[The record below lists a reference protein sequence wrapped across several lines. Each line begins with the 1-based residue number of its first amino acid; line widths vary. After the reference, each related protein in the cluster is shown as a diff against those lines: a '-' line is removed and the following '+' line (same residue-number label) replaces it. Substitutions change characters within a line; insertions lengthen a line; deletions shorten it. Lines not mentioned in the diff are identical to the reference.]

1 MARKEETIQQDKEKF
16 NIEEHQYLTFLLNNE
31 MFGVDVLHIK
41 EIIEYAM
48 VTRVPTMQRFIKGV
62 TNVRGNVVPVIDLS
76 DRLSHEEGHIDKK
89 TCIIIV
95 ETRVHNENLEIG
107 LIVDSVNQ
115 VFDIMPESIEEAPS
129 FGAKIRKDFIKQM
142 GKVNDKFIAILNLE
156 NILNI
161 DELSV
166 IKKKQQL

>member
-1 MARKEETIQQDKEKF
+1 MSNSDSKQF
-16 NIEEHQYLTFLLNNE
+16 NIEEHQYLTFLLKNE
-31 MFGVDVLHIK
+31 MFGIDVLHIK

-48 VTRVPTMQRFIKGV
+48 VTRVPTMQNFIKGV
-62 TNVRGNVVPVIDLS
+62 TNVRGNVVPVIDLCGRLNQGES
-76 DRLSHEEGHIDKK
+76 DIDKK

-95 ETRVHNENLEIG
+95 EINVNNENIEIG

-115 VFDIMPESIEEAPS
+115 VYDIMPESIEESPS

-142 GKVNDKFIAILNLE
+142 GKVDDKFIVILNLE

-161 DELSV
+161 DELS
-166 IKKKQQL
+166 IINKKQHL